1 MSETDDPRDQGF
13 DQNETPSRVY
23 APVPRDYYSW
33 TTEQRLEW
41 IKKMIVP
48 AIQSLRGSS
57 PSV

>member
-1 MSETDDPRDQGF
+1 MSETDNQEGEDSTQS
-13 DQNETPSRVY
+13 EAPSRVY
-23 APVPRDYYSW
+23 APVARDYYSW